1 MALLTP
7 QLLGPLYGL
16 SEFGLLLAKRSHGTS
31 EDRGSLRML
40 WVVILGSIGLAIASS
55 ILFRKADSELLVRL
69 APVAGALFVGG
80 LVLRWYAI
88 FYLGPLF
95 TVNVAIASDHRVID
109 SGPYRYIRHPSYTG
123 ALLAFLGLGVSFG
136 NWVSLL
142 AVLIPT
148 VLAFMQR
155 IAIEEKVLR
164 RALGES
170 YVRYIARTKRLLPFV
185 Y

>member
-1 MALLTP
+1 
-7 QLLGPLYGL
+7 
-16 SEFGLLLAKRSHGTS
+16 
-31 EDRGSLRML
+31 
-40 WVVILGSIGLAIASS
+40 
-55 ILFRKADSELLVRL
+55 
-69 APVAGALFVGG
+69 
-80 LVLRWYAI
+80 
-88 FYLGPLF
+88 
-95 TVNVAIASDHRVID
+95 
-109 SGPYRYIRHPSYTG
+109 
-123 ALLAFLGLGVSFG
+123 LLAFLGLGVSFG